1 MCYATKTT
9 DQGQPFAVAVAGL
22 TGRSILHWLAA
33 MHTAIHDFWAPGDF
47 IDYLWFSAAP
57 DMKALLELAPA
68 SYCTAMLS
76 LRWAATLPWLPP
88 GQGLSAHEAA
98 QLTLRSMKSTG
109 LAAAAQ
115 LRLWKEHRL
124 LHGHHRDSAALYSRN
139 DVFASLD
146 VQHSISDAMCDGW
159 RAERSIARGGAGPN
173 T

>member
-1 MCYATKTT
+1 MPLAIHACLRFSDLQRIDYDSLSLSRHALHGVCYATKTT

-57 DMKALLELAPA
+57 DMKALL
-68 SYCTAMLS
+68 S

-98 QLTLRSMKSTG
+98 QLTLHSMKSTG

-139 DVFASLD
+139 DVFAS
-146 VQHSISDAMCDGW
+146 
-159 RAERSIARGGAGPN
+159 
-173 T
+173 